1 MSVRKTVQF
10 NRTRCLAAA
19 LAASCALSGSSLA
32 QDTSEKIGT
41 TKMGAYSFAGKII
54 SNSAGRSLHCDHGYA
69 QFQIPEKPRRLPI
82 VFWHSASAIHWES
95 TPDGREGFQS
105 MFLRR
110 GYPIYLIDVP
120 RLGRAG
126 NGCEEFTYKPALGA
140 DQAGFASRRIGSWN
154 PPSAPEFNP
163 GVQVPTTD
171 PVWVDQVSRARYPEF
186 GGNEAADREA
196 GAVKVLLQKIG
207 GGILVSHSGSGLPSF
222 ATAAKSTDVKA
233 IISYEPSAFVFPK
246 GQLPTPIT
254 NAADGAI
261 ISPGFE
267 VSPEEFKNLLNIPLQ
282 LIYGD
287 YIPEAP
293 DASTAQP
300 ERRRITRAYAQSFVD
315 LINSRGGNA
324 QLVNLPKIGIKGNT
338 HLLMT
343 DLNNVQLADQLA
355 MFLKEKGLDA
365 RP

>member
-32 QDTSEKIGT
+32 QDTARSLLLQRW
-41 TKMGAYSFAGKII
+41 GAYSFAGKII

-82 VFWHSASAIHWES
+82 VFWHSASAIHWEA

-110 GYPIYLIDVP
+110 GYPIFLIDVP

-140 DQAGFASRRIGSWN
+140 DQAGFASRRIGSWK
-154 PPSAPEFNP
+154 STFRA
-163 GVQVPTTD
+163 GVQSGSAGADHRSSLGGSGITRALPR
-171 PVWVDQVSRARYPEF
+171 VWRNQ
-186 GGNEAADREA
+186 AADREA

-233 IISYEPSAFVFPK
+233 IISGRSLV
-246 GQLPTPIT
+246 
-254 NAADGAI
+254 
-261 ISPGFE
+261 
-267 VSPEEFKNLLNIPLQ
+267 
-282 LIYGD
+282 
-287 YIPEAP
+287 
-293 DASTAQP
+293 
-300 ERRRITRAYAQSFVD
+300 RSFFQ
-315 LINSRGGNA
+315 RGSF
-324 QLVNLPKIGIKGNT
+324 QHP
-338 HLLMT
+338 
-343 DLNNVQLADQLA
+343 
-355 MFLKEKGLDA
+355 
-365 RP
+365 